1 MRVSLCLR
9 TYDDSRCRGGS
20 VCQQLW
26 KNSETPA
33 VKGKKLPFLP
43 LLVFLSFSPKLIA
56 LDVIA
61 GCSRQF
67 VTSPEAE

>member
-1 MRVSLCLR
+1 MRVNLCLR

-33 VKGKKLPFLP
+33 VKGKKTPFP
-43 LLVFLSFSPKLIA
+43 STSGFSVF
-56 LDVIA
+56 
-61 GCSRQF
+61 
-67 VTSPEAE
+67 